1 MSKRPSLKQIND
13 SIFLLSHNNAAISSD
28 TERETGRGNCSSTQL
43 DSGREK
49 ETRHGLL
56 QQTIAPYLTDNSGL
70 GGKNGEGG
78 KSGGGK
84 FLPLS
89 LFSVSSK
96 GRAAA
101 AAAAA
106 APAAGRQRRL
116 AAAHAG
122 EGSPG
127 RTGSRGCE
135 ELGRPK
141 KAKQSFFE
149 KVNQGKNK
157 VSRIRLRT

>member
-13 SIFLLSHNNAAISSD
+13 SIFLLSPNNAAISSD

-56 QQTIAPYLTDNSGL
+56 QQTFAPYLTENSGL

-106 APAAGRQRRL
+106 PAAGRQRRL

-127 RTGSRGCE
+127 RTGSRGWQ

-149 KVNQGKNK
+149 KVNQGKKTIFNC
-157 VSRIRLRT
+157 